1 MIVPLSPESSGRL
14 GRGRK
19 GSPEMKAAQHT
30 RFISPGR
37 PEGRWAAE
45 RVLGLCLLSV
55 VALAPFPLEAQEGRG
70 ECDVPSHQG
79 FLSRMLPNGT
89 RVLYF
94 SRPVMRCPGGIRIT
108 ADSAVVYEQTRYNQ
122 LFGNVVFTE
131 GDQRLGADEAQYFER
146 EGRLVAWGRPVLT
159 DQAEGS
165 VIRGD
170 TMVFIRA
177 GEWQPE
183 DRLTVTGRRP
193 HATLY
198 PARRPAPDE
207 PTTVPPDTLPALPPD
222 TLPPPDSLALP
233 PPDTLPRPR
242 PGVGD
247 PAVPDTLPPP
257 DSLAFPPPDTA
268 VAPAR
273 EAPREPAEP
282 IPYEIYAQRI
292 VLEGSRYFRAT
303 GSVEIT
309 RDSLDA
315 TAESVELDQEDGL
328 LTLRDGARVK
338 TSSTDL
344 AADTIRL
351 DLPEDEIREVFA
363 RGHAVLEGEDVR
375 VLAPIISLFLSDGRL
390 ERLVAVRDPVADA
403 QSEALGEM
411 EPPPDRPG
419 PLTLLPAVVRELNLP
434 EFPRQ
439 PLALAEDFRLTGDS
453 LEILAPGEVLD
464 ELWAMGRARGEAT
477 GRDSLN
483 TEDTPSILL
492 VDWLEGDTIVA
503 SFTRVEV
510 LRADVPEDT
519 LAVGDRPDLVLPDT
533 LRPEREPL
541 PWGDQP
547 EAQADSVE
555 ARYRLERLTARVAA
569 RSLYRMEPSDSTA
582 KAEGLLAVHYVIG
595 DEIVII
601 FNQGEIERMEV
612 ENARGTHLEPVARPR
627 RAEEP
632 TGGERPP
639 GTGAALPTGAGDA
652 PLLAAARAAQGPTA
666 GSPGLSRGRSGWP
679 PGAGGGE
686 GR

>member
-1 MIVPLSPESSGRL
+1 MTPPLPLASRPN

-19 GSPEMKAAQHT
+19 S
-30 RFISPGR
+30 SPGVILVLSLVV
-37 PEGRWAAE
+37 GVSLAALS
-45 RVLGLCLLSV
+45 LG
-55 VALAPFPLEAQEGRG
+55 AQEGRRD
-70 ECDVPSHQG
+70 CDVPSHQG
-79 FLSRMLPNGT
+79 FQSHMLPNGT

-94 SRPVMRCPGGIRIT
+94 SRPVMRCPGGVRIT

-131 GDQRLGADEAQYFER
+131 GDQRLRADEAQYFER
-146 EGRLVAWGRPVLT
+146 EGRLVAWGSPVLT

-198 PARRPAPDE
+198 PAQRPSPEDPPA
-207 PTTVPPDTLPALPPD
+207 VPPDTVPAV
-222 TLPPPDSLALP
+222 
-233 PPDTLPRPR
+233 
-242 PGVGD
+242 GVEGP

-257 DSLAFPPPDTA
+257 VPDTLPPPVPDTLPPPAPDTLPPPVPDTLPPPVPDTLPPPLPDTA
-268 VAPAR
+268 VAPAPDPPAR
-273 EAPREPAEP
+273 RAPQEPAERV
-282 IPYEIYAQRI
+282 PYEIYAQRI

-315 TAESVELDQEDGL
+315 WAESVEFDQEDGF
-328 LTLRDGARVK
+328 LTLREGARVK
-338 TSSTDL
+338 TSNTDL

-351 DLPEDEIREVFA
+351 DLPDDEIRDILA
-363 RGHAVLEGEDVR
+363 LGHAVLEGEDVR
-375 VLAPIISLFLSDGRL
+375 VLAPIINLFLSDGRL
-390 ERLVAVRDPVADA
+390 ERLVAVRDPMADP
-403 QSEALGEM
+403 QPEPSDEM
-411 EPPPDRPG
+411 EGPPDRPG
-419 PLTLLPAVVRELNLP
+419 PLTRLPEIVRELDLP
-434 EFPRQ
+434 EFPRK
-439 PLALAEDFRLTGDS
+439 PLALAEDFRLTADS

-503 SFTRVEV
+503 NFGRVEV
-510 LRADVPEDT
+510 LRRGAGEDT
-519 LAVGDRPDLVLPDT
+519 LAAGERPAVTLPDT
-533 LRPEREPL
+533 LAPERERL
-541 PWGDQP
+541 LVAEEAETRGDTT
-547 EAQADSVE
+547 ET
-555 ARYRLERLTARVAA
+555 RYRLERLTARVSA
-569 RSLYRMEPSDSTA
+569 RSLYRMEPSDSIA

-601 FNQGEIERMEV
+601 FSQGEIERMEV
-612 ENARGTHLEPVARPR
+612 QNARGTHLEPVARPR
-627 RAEEP
+627 RAQE
-632 TGGERPP
+632 PP
-639 GTGAALPTGAGDA
+639 GG
-652 PLLAAARAAQGPTA
+652 
-666 GSPGLSRGRSGWP
+666 GSPL
-679 PGAGGGE
+679 GAGGGGE
-686 GR
+686 GP